1 MPPSLGTRWHEL
13 SLGNVRIADAPAM
26 LSKRDTE
33 KVGQFSAIEVA
44 DSFQKIRKADP
55 MPPMPRLLSATD
67 IGSIAEQVELRCWR
81 RWRGDVGNTAS
92 LSR

>member
-44 DSFQKIRKADP
+44 DSFQKIRKADS
-55 MPPMPRLLSATD
+55 MPLTNFLVPAVFG
-67 IGSIAEQVELRCWR
+67 IVAQQVEL
-81 RWRGDVGNTAS
+81 
-92 LSR
+92 